1 MENISPIILFN
12 FLRKRMR
19 EIFEAKKDTRLP
31 IFTQRILANLAFE
44 EKWKRQPAP
53 LWIEFHIKLWLG
65 MYVYFQFLFAFVY
78 SVVSLVVPKL
88 EGEILTS
95 LLMKFFKRGGWLLVY
110 SHPPMWPY
118 LTFECFG
125 GTCDL
130 SVQGLRVFWKKFINS
145 GVKIASSI
153 LGTTSLTTL

>member
-1 MENISPIILFN
+1 
-12 FLRKRMR
+12 MR

-78 SVVSLVVPKL
+78 SVVSLVVPRL
-88 EGEILTS
+88 EEAILT
-95 LLMKFFKRGGWLLVY
+95 LLMKFFKRPSILGQKGHRCPQNIQKLATATFVGGWKRATIPPLL
-110 SHPPMWPY
+110 
-118 LTFECFG
+118 
-125 GTCDL
+125 
-130 SVQGLRVFWKKFINS
+130 KNFINS
-145 GVKIASSI
+145 GVKISFSN
-153 LGTTSLTTL
+153 LGRTRLTTL